1 MSGICGVLHGDGR
14 PASADELSGMMA
26 RLARRGPEASRVL
39 VEGAVALGHT
49 LLATTPEAQAEAMPL
64 HHPPSGCII
73 TGDIRLDNRDALID
87 ALGLTA
93 GEPSS
98 GDGALVLAAY
108 LKWGEACLPRLL
120 GDFAFALWDAPH
132 RRLVCAR
139 DIAGMRQLIWHHT
152 PGRLFAFATD
162 AEALLAHG
170 AIPARINEARIADYL
185 EDHEAQDLTSTFYH
199 GLHRLPP
206 AHALV
211 VESGAPRIWRYWE
224 PEAPAPL
231 RLANDAAYAEAFRE
245 VFEQA
250 VAARLRAPPGK
261 LAAMLSGG
269 MDSGSVT
276 AVAARLLHRAGAP
289 PLPTF
294 SATSAA
300 PDCIETRT
308 IRAAQGM
315 GHLAPHDIAIE
326 HFADYA
332 EPLLR
337 LSQDSGEPFDG
348 HMAML
353 RAVYLAAHNAGATVV
368 LDGASGDS
376 TLMADDMVAWRLRR
390 GDIAGAWREAVG
402 GQRFWGDEVR
412 PLAAFAAGARWV
424 VVPEWLRA
432 LRRTASA
439 KAQERR
445 RDDTSPVDPALARKV
460 DMPARRA
467 AHSRHVALR
476 LDGRCEDR
484 RALVLH
490 PYAVVARERYDRVA
504 APLGIEPRDPFL
516 DRRLLAFVLSLPP
529 DQIEHDGWPK
539 IILRRAMAGLLPDP
553 VRWRTGKEHV
563 GYMFETA
570 LTDHWLARA
579 DRHWPARLQGFV
591 RPERLTLAETTQNDE
606 LAVATRITLS
616 YLHWWIARLAGLGD
630 FTEIKDGA
638 AYRNPGR

>member
-1 MSGICGVLHGDGR
+1 MSGICGVLALDGR
-14 PASADELSGMMA
+14 PATADELSGMMA
-26 RLARRGPEASRVL
+26 RLARRGPEASRV
-39 VEGAVALGHT
+39 VAEGTLALGHT

-73 TGDIRLDNRDALID
+73 TGDIRLDNRDELTG
-87 ALGLTA
+87 ALGLA
-93 GEPSS
+93 ADGRVI
-98 GDGALVLAAY
+98 GDGELVLAAY
-108 LKWGEACLPRLL
+108 LKWGEACLLRLL
-120 GDFAFALWDAPH
+120 GDFAFALWDAPR

-139 DIAGMRQLIWHHT
+139 DIAGMRQLIWHHA
-152 PGRLFAFATD
+152 PDRLFAFATD
-162 AEALLAHG
+162 TDALLAHE
-170 AIPARINEARIADYL
+170 AIPARVSEARIADYL

-199 GLHRLPP
+199 GLQRLPP

-211 VESGAPRIWRYWE
+211 VETGAPRIWRYWE

-250 VAARLRAPPGK
+250 VAARLRAPAGK

-276 AVAARLLHRAGAP
+276 AVAARLLQRAGAP

-300 PDCIETRT
+300 PDCVETRT

-315 GHLAPHDIAIE
+315 AHLACHDIAIE
-326 HFADYA
+326 DFPDYA
-332 EPLLR
+332 ESLLR
-337 LSQDSGEPFDG
+337 LSQDGGEPFDG

-353 RAVYLAAHNAGATVV
+353 RAVYLAAHRAGATVM

-402 GQRFWGDEVR
+402 GQRFWGEEAA
-412 PLAAFAAGARWV
+412 PLATFLAGARWV
-424 VVPEWLRA
+424 MVPEWLRD
-432 LRRTASA
+432 LRRKASA
-439 KAQERR
+439 KSQEQR
-445 RDDTSPVDPALARKV
+445 RDHASLVHPALARKV
-460 DMPARRA
+460 DMHARRA
-467 AHSRHVALR
+467 AHTRHIALR

-484 RALVLH
+484 RALVMH

-504 APLGIEPRDPFL
+504 APLAIEPRDPFL
-516 DRRLLAFVLSLPP
+516 DRRLLAFVLALPP

-539 IILRRAMAGLLPDP
+539 IILRRAMAGLLPDA

-563 GYMFETA
+563 GHMFETA

-579 DRHWPARLQGFV
+579 DRQWLSHLQGFV

-616 YLHWWIARLAGLGD
+616 YLHWWIAR
-630 FTEIKDGA
+630 
-638 AYRNPGR
+638 